1 MNSEEIEA
9 DSEAPKKKSLRK
21 IWIVLVLLVLGVG
34 AYATTKSSFF
44 SVKDVEVVG
53 TGLRVSETEVLE
65 AAGINDDSSMIG
77 LNVEEIDERVT
88 AIPWVAKVDIERNW
102 PDSVRITL
110 EERIASLIAVIPS
123 GQKFLLDRSGVVL
136 EENRESG
143 LELPIIRVDS
153 VGVLGARITGITPLL
168 RAAEEVTP
176 DLQAWILALA
186 ATGGGVRA
194 ELVGG
199 VVAELGIGG
208 TDFRDEMRSLATVLT
223 RVQLSCIE
231 LIDVSIPQNPVV
243 TRTQG
248 RC

>member
-1 MNSEEIEA
+1 MNSEEVEVG
-9 DSEAPKKKSLRK
+9 SEVPKKKSLRK
-21 IWIVLVLLVLGVG
+21 IWAVLVLLVLGVG

-44 SVKDVEVVG
+44 SVKDVEVIG
-53 TGLRVSETEVLE
+53 TGFRVSEAEVLE
-65 AAGINDDSSMIG
+65 AAGMNADSSMVG
-77 LNVEEIDERVT
+77 LNVKEIDERVT
-88 AIPWVAKVDIERNW
+88 AIPWVAQVDIERNW
-102 PDSVRITL
+102 PDSVRIIL
-110 EERIASLIAVIPS
+110 EERTASLIAVIPS

-136 EENRESG
+136 EETREG
-143 LELPIIRVDS
+143 DLELPIIRVDS
-153 VGVLGARITGITPLL
+153 VGVLGAQITGITPLL

-186 ATGGGVRA
+186 PTGGGVRA

>member
-1 MNSEEIEA
+1 MNSEKNEL
-9 DSEAPKKKSLRK
+9 DSEVPKKKSLRK
-21 IWIVLVLLVLGVG
+21 IWVVLIILVLGVG
-34 AYATTKSSFF
+34 AYAATKSSFF
-44 SVKDVEVVG
+44 SIKEIEVIG
-53 TGLRVSETEVLE
+53 TGIRVSETEVLQ
-65 AAGINDDSSMIG
+65 AAGIKEDSSMVG

-88 AIPWVAKVDIERNW
+88 AIPWVAQVDVNRNW

-110 EERIASLIAVIPS
+110 EERIASVIAIIPS
-123 GQKFLLDRSGVVL
+123 GERFLLDRSGVVL
-136 EENRESG
+136 EETYESG
-143 LELPIIRVDS
+143 LELPIIRIDS
-153 VGVLGARITGITPLL
+153 VGVLGERITGISPLL

-186 ATGGGVRA
+186 PTGGGVRA

>member
-21 IWIVLVLLVLGVG
+21 IWIVLVLLVICVG

-53 TGLRVSETEVLE
+53 TGFKVSETEVLE
-65 AAGINDDSSMIG
+65 AAGINDDSSMVG

-110 EERIASLIAVIPS
+110 EERIASVIAVIPS

-136 EENRESG
+136 EENRESD
-143 LELPIIRVDS
+143 LELPSFALI
-153 VGVLGARITGITPLL
+153 LL
-168 RAAEEVTP
+168 EYWVHE
-176 DLQAWILALA
+176 
-186 ATGGGVRA
+186 
-194 ELVGG
+194 
-199 VVAELGIGG
+199 
-208 TDFRDEMRSLATVLT
+208 
-223 RVQLSCIE
+223 
-231 LIDVSIPQNPVV
+231 
-243 TRTQG
+243 
-248 RC
+248 